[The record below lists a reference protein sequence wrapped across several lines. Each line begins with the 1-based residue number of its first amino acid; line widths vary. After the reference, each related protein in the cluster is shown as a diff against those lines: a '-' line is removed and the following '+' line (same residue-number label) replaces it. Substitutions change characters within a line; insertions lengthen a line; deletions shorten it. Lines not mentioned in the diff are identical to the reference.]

1 LSRDSVSDGKVRFAL
16 CFVDCQASSRFP
28 LIRPLVSSS
37 LPMPTLDP
45 HRFSWTK
52 RAAAST
58 AEDWFATLAHLGPMR
73 VMITQN
79 AGAKQARIQ
88 AHGLTEFEAQ
98 TLLETHGG
106 SVGEATWLTAEHP
119 PQRAP
124 INVRGR
130 FYVVST
136 EGELAAIR
144 ANGGSALW
152 IPAALA
158 FGTGEHA
165 TTAMCLRH
173 LADISKRRNG
183 TPWSFLDLGTGS
195 AILAM
200 AAKIFGAQDILGTD
214 FDALALKTA
223 RENLQNNSLRGIKL
237 ERSDV
242 LKWTPGRTWTV
253 VAANLFSGV
262 LIEAAHTIS
271 SAVAPAGELLLSGVL
286 REQEQEV
293 LAAFERRQMKVQK
306 VGRKG
311 KWISARLN
319 RDGF

>member
-1 LSRDSVSDGKVRFAL
+1 
-16 CFVDCQASSRFP
+16 
-28 LIRPLVSSS
+28 
-37 LPMPTLDP
+37 MPALDP

-52 RAAAST
+52 RSAATT
-58 AEDWFATLAHLGPMR
+58 AEEWFDTLAHLGPMR

-79 AGAKQARIQ
+79 VGAAQARIQ
-88 AHGLTEFEAQ
+88 AHGLTEAEAHS
-98 TLLETHGG
+98 LLQSHGG
-106 SVGEATWLTAEHP
+106 SIGEATWLTAERP

-130 FYVVST
+130 FSVVST
-136 EGELAAIR
+136 EAELAGIR
-144 ANGGSALW
+144 ENGGTALW

-173 LADISKRRNG
+173 LADISARHKK

-200 AAKIFGAQDILGTD
+200 AAQVLGAGDILGTD

-223 RENLQNNSLRGIKL
+223 KENLTNNGLRGIKL

-242 LKWTPGRTWTV
+242 LKWTPARTWDV

-262 LIEAAHTIS
+262 LIEAAGTIAK
-271 SAVAPAGELLLSGVL
+271 AVAPNGELLLSGVL

-293 LAAFERRQMKVQK
+293 LAAFEHRRMRVQK

-311 KWISARLN
+311 KWISARLTQSE
-319 RDGF
+319 G

>member
-1 LSRDSVSDGKVRFAL
+1 MAVRRDTS
-16 CFVDCQASSRFP
+16 CP
-28 LIRPLVSSS
+28 LQPLAVTFR
-37 LPMPTLDP
+37 PMPALDP

-52 RAAAST
+52 RSAAST
-58 AEDWFATLAHLGPMR
+58 AEEWFDALAHLGPMR

-79 AGAKQARIQ
+79 AGASQARIQ
-88 AHGLTEFEAQ
+88 AHGLTEEEAHH
-98 TLLETHGG
+98 LLEEHGG
-106 SVGEATWLTAEHP
+106 SIGEATWLTSERP

-130 FYVVST
+130 FSVVST
-136 EGELAAIR
+136 EPELAQIR
-144 ANGGSALW
+144 DSGGTALW

-173 LADISKRRNG
+173 LADISTLHKKA
-183 TPWSFLDLGTGS
+183 PWSFLDLGTGS

-200 AAKIFGAQDILGTD
+200 AARVLGAAEILGTD

-223 RENLQNNSLRGIKL
+223 KENLRNNGLRGIKL
-237 ERSDV
+237 EHSDV
-242 LKWTPGRTWTV
+242 LKWTPNRTWDV

-262 LIEAAHTIS
+262 LIEAARIIAA
-271 SAVAPAGELLLSGVL
+271 AVAPTGELLLSGVL
-286 REQEQEV
+286 REQEEEV
-293 LAAFERRQMKVQK
+293 LAAFVRQRLRVQK

-311 KWISARLN
+311 KWISARLTKN
-319 RDGF
+319 SA

>member
-1 LSRDSVSDGKVRFAL
+1 
-16 CFVDCQASSRFP
+16 
-28 LIRPLVSSS
+28 
-37 LPMPTLDP
+37 MPALDP

-52 RAAAST
+52 RAASST
-58 AEDWFATLAHLGPMR
+58 AEEWFDTLAHLGPMR
-73 VMITQN
+73 VMITHN
-79 AGAKQARIQ
+79 VGAAQARIQ
-88 AHGLTEFEAQ
+88 AHGLTEAEADS
-98 TLLETHGG
+98 LRKAHGG
-106 SVGEATWLTAEHP
+106 SVGEATWLTAECP

-130 FYVVST
+130 FSVVST
-136 EGELAAIR
+136 EPELLEIR
-144 ANGGSALW
+144 EAGATALW

-173 LADISKRRNG
+173 LADISTRHKKTR
-183 TPWSFLDLGTGS
+183 WSFLDLGTGS

-200 AAKIFGAQDILGTD
+200 AAQVLGAGEILGTD

-223 RENLQNNSLRGIKL
+223 KENLRNNGLRGIKL
-237 ERSDV
+237 ECSDV
-242 LKWTPGRTWTV
+242 LKWTPARTWDV

-262 LIEAAHTIS
+262 LIEAAQTIAG
-271 SAVAPAGELLLSGVL
+271 AVAPTGELLLSGVL

-293 LAAFERRQMKVQK
+293 LSAFARERMQVQK

-311 KWISARLN
+311 KWISARLTK
-319 RDGF
+319 GPA

>member
-1 LSRDSVSDGKVRFAL
+1 MSALDS
-16 CFVDCQASSRFP
+16 
-28 LIRPLVSSS
+28 
-37 LPMPTLDP
+37 
-45 HRFSWTK
+45 HRFSWSK

-58 AEDWFATLAHLGPMR
+58 AEGWFETLAHLGPMR

-79 AGAKQARIQ
+79 AGATKARIQ
-88 AHGLTEFEAQ
+88 AHGLSKSEAES
-98 TLLETHGG
+98 LLRAHGG
-106 SVGEATWLTAEHP
+106 AVSEATWLTAQDP

-130 FYVVST
+130 FCVVST
-136 EGELAAIR
+136 EAELTTIR
-144 ANGGSALW
+144 GGGGAALW

-173 LADISKRRNG
+173 LADISKGREKG
-183 TPWSFLDLGTGS
+183 AWSFLDLGTGS

-200 AAKIFGAQDILGTD
+200 AAKILGASEILGTD

-223 RENLQNNSLRGIKL
+223 RENLRNNRFRDVRL

-242 LKWTPGRTWTV
+242 LRWNPNRTWDV

-262 LIEAAHTIS
+262 LIQAAGTIA
-271 SAVAPAGELLLSGVL
+271 SAVAPGGELLLSGVL

-293 LAAFERRQMKVQK
+293 IASFERQWLRTLK

-311 KWISARLN
+311 KWISARLAKV
-319 RDGF
+319 